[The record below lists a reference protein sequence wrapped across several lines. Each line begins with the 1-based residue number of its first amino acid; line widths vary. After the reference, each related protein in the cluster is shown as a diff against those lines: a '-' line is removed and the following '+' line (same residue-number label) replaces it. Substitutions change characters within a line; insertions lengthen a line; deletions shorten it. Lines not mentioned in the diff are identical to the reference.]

1 MAERMRCL
9 VCNGA
14 GHYIVGHLSAVNGP
28 DEPIPTEKIEC
39 RYCNGTGYHVF
50 RDRKIDQIKSM
61 SVSDLAM
68 AAAKE
73 VVAMSIHI
81 IQCCPSEVMIE
92 GQMPATMRD
101 VIEHKLYHHY
111 LQLLQLPEE
120 EKPHEN
126 QN

>member
-14 GHYIVGHLSAVNGP
+14 GHYIVGKLSAVKGP

-39 RYCNGTGYHVF
+39 KYCNGTGYHVC
-50 RDRKIDQIKSM
+50 RERKIDQVKNM

-73 VVAMSIHI
+73 VIAMSIHI
-81 IQCCPSEVMIE
+81 VQTCPSEALIE
-92 GQMPATMRD
+92 GQIPGSSMA
-101 VIEHKLYHHY
+101 VLEHHLYHHY
-111 LQLLQLPEE
+111 LQLLQMPAEE
-120 EKPHEN
+120 EHHE
-126 QN
+126 